1 MLRGFDGRITLLT
14 RARACA
20 LARAVPGNVRQGV
33 EKLLSATKLDEFF
46 SETAETVNGRAAMLG
61 FLGFTIVATII

>member
-1 MLRGFDGRITLLT
+1 VRVRGSIFRQPDAP
-14 RARACA
+14 RAR
-20 LARAVPGNVRQGV
+20 ARAVPGNVRQAV

>member
-1 MLRGFDGRITLLT
+1 
-14 RARACA
+14 
-20 LARAVPGNVRQGV
+20 VRQAV